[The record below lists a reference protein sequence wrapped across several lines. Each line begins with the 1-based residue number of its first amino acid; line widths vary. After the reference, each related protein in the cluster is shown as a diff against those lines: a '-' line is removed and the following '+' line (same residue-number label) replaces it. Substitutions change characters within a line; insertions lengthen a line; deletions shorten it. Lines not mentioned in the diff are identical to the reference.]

1 VANLPAICTITL
13 NPALDVATSTDR
25 VTATHKLR
33 CSQARFDPGG
43 GGVNVARVI
52 CTLGGQATAIYTAG
66 GPVGDSLRKLLD
78 AAGIP
83 QRVIPIAGET
93 RVSFTVDER
102 MSNDQFRFVFPG
114 PQLSPDEQENCLEAI
129 QALEP
134 RPQFLVASGS
144 LPPGVPDDFY
154 ARVAEIAIQLGAKY
168 FLDTSGDAL
177 RNAGREGI
185 YLIKPNLR
193 ELSEFAG
200 RELNSSQDRIAAGRE
215 MISEGRAEV
224 IVLSLGSEGAL
235 LITADMA
242 EYFPALE
249 VPVRSAVGAG
259 DSMLGGIVFAL
270 AQGKSLRDAVRYGMA
285 AGAAALMTEGTELS
299 RREDSERLYSSM
311 LANAR

>member
-83 QRVIPIAGET
+83 QRVIPIKGET

-114 PQLSPDEQENCLEAI
+114 PRLSPDEQENCLEAI
-129 QALEP
+129 QTLEP

-154 ARVAEIAIQLGAKY
+154 ARVAEIAVQLGAKY

-193 ELSEFAG
+193 ELFEFAG

-224 IVLSLGSEGAL
+224 VVLSLGSEGAL
-235 LITADMA
+235 LITADIA

-285 AGAAALMTEGTELS
+285 AGAAALMTEGTELN
-299 RREDSERLYSSM
+299 RREDTERLYSSM